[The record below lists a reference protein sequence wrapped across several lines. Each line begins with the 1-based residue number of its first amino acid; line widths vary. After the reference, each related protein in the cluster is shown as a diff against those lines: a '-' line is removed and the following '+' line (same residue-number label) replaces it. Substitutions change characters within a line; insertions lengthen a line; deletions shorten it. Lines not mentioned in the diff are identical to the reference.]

1 MMRLDRVKR
10 VAMLPLSSVST
21 LRAQAAKEKAPK
33 RQRRSIN
40 SGQATRFQRVRATVA
55 AHVVAAWRVIHSFNS
70 PSPVTNV
77 QPVYAATI
85 SAREDDADTMTA
97 VERDSRFGIIDTLR
111 RQTTTLQRH
120 FIHHRRTKSILTLNQ
135 TPQAPDIIQ
144 TRPTLRRSAV
154 GRGKLRASRRSL
166 LQASST
172 A

>member
-1 MMRLDRVKR
+1 MIAGQQQERVFRSQLNSTTRLAIGMMRLDRVKR

-40 SGQATRFQRVRATVA
+40 SGQATRFQRARATAA

-85 SAREDDADTMTA
+85 SAREDDADTMTVA
-97 VERDSRFGIIDTLR
+97 DRDSRVCGSMYHR
-111 RQTTTLQRH
+111 RPHIPNYYTTKRYLLQRG
-120 FIHHRRTKSILTLNQ
+120 
-135 TPQAPDIIQ
+135 
-144 TRPTLRRSAV
+144 V
-154 GRGKLRASRRSL
+154 
-166 LQASST
+166 
-172 A
+172 